1 MGTTA
6 SAMFAAAARGW
17 ILRVIR
23 PIRTA
28 VALAMVGGCL
38 GYATM
43 LPATAATPDQF
54 VARTTADFV
63 ALCSAD
69 PAEENYV
76 AAVHFCHG
84 FATGAYQ
91 YHQSLAAASEAD
103 RFVCPP
109 DPPPSRSQAIADF
122 VAWAERN
129 PQYMSERPVESI
141 FRHLAERYPC
151 GQ

>member
-1 MGTTA
+1 
-6 SAMFAAAARGW
+6 
-17 ILRVIR
+17 
-23 PIRTA
+23 
-28 VALAMVGGCL
+28 
-38 GYATM
+38 M

-76 AAVHFCHG
+76 AAIHFCHG

-91 YHQSLAAASEAD
+91 YYRSLAAASEAN

-122 VAWAERN
+122 IAWAEQN
-129 PQYMSERPVESI
+129 PQHMSEPPVESI
-141 FRHLAERYPC
+141 FRHLAQKYPC